1 MRGLWSLWKCR
12 INFLEVVKKNEYGT
26 YTVEIDF
33 EKSNYKAI
41 NYNKDR
47 VPEVF
52 KEICVPR

>member
-1 MRGLWSLWKCR
+1 M
-12 INFLEVVKKNEYGT
+12 
-26 YTVEIDF
+26 VEIDF
-33 EKSNYKAI
+33 EKSNYKVI